1 MDLILSVLADPSGA
15 NMLKHTKL
23 FTKAGGSL
31 GRSADNYWVLPDP
44 DRVVSSKHAQICF
57 AENQYFLVDTSTN
70 GTYYN
75 DSENPLGKGN
85 QVPLKEGD
93 IIALGEYKLKVSVR
107 KPKEEGDLPKGLG
120 SSDIFDNSDRTTFSA
135 DAMAKMKNQ
144 ADAKE
149 LDSYLVPG
157 SGAPA
162 NTSETGE
169 WGSIGASSQVN
180 TATSD
185 SLITGQSG
193 SLDPLLAFEQPGL
206 GGGAPESSLGSL
218 LRTPGQQQS
227 ADQWSSDDEW
237 WKEGS
242 EEDHVPAH
250 QHSMQVNPSQV
261 LETAAETDLQPE
273 SPLVPRPPAGGL
285 GEMPQQT
292 VGNSIP
298 PSQFDQPQLQPIEQ
312 AQQSQFPPVQ
322 QHSQLPPIE
331 QAQQSQFPPVQQ
343 HSQLPPIEQPQQSQ
357 FPPVQRHSQLP
368 PMQQHSQFPPVQ
380 TGQTGQ
386 TGQTPP
392 TFNQQLVPPTMQDNS
407 FADSFAAMEGQ
418 QVNGTP
424 GFGSG
429 QASSPE
435 DLATQAQ
442 QFSHLPEPPVTGSPG
457 GSVLASA
464 LGLNMNPVQLQ
475 QADQQGAEIVR
486 ETVARLIDLLRARN
500 SIKNELRVQRTMIQT
515 EANNPLKFSV
525 TERDALEAMFAGTG
539 AFMNPAEAV
548 KDSFDD
554 LSDHQ
559 VAVLAGMRAGYS
571 AMLKFF
577 SPENIERRL
586 GNTSSVFSNKNA
598 KKWEGFTAVYR
609 ELLADPDNCYRKLF
623 GDEFAVTYEN
633 QLSELKNAR
642 SIKN

>member
-44 DRVVSSKHAQICF
+44 DRVVSSKHAQISF
-57 AENQYFLVDTSTN
+57 TDNQFFLVDTSTN

-93 IIALGEYKLKVSVR
+93 MIVLGEYKLKVSLR
-107 KPKEEGDLPKGLG
+107 QPKEEGDLPKGLG
-120 SSDIFDNSDRTTFSA
+120 SADFLDTSDRTTFSA
-135 DAMAKMKNQ
+135 DAMAKMQSQ
-144 ADAKE
+144 AEAKE
-149 LDSYLVPG
+149 LDSWLEPG
-157 SGAPA
+157 SSPQPDVAQ
-162 NTSETGE
+162 TGE
-169 WGSIGASSQVN
+169 WGSIGLGNQAN
-180 TATSD
+180 TPTSD
-185 SLITGQSG
+185 SLLTSESG
-193 SLDPLLAFEQPGL
+193 PLDPLAAFGQSDPSGL
-206 GGGAPESSLGSL
+206 VGAAPEMSPVGGLVGS
-218 LRTPGQQQS
+218 TGQQQS
-227 ADQWSSDDEW
+227 SNQWSDDEW
-237 WKEGS
+237 WKDGS
-242 EEDHVPAH
+242 DDDHVPAD
-250 QHSMQVNPSQV
+250 QHSMQINPQPVPEPVVETVAVPESQV
-261 LETAAETDLQPE
+261 V
-273 SPLVPRPPAGGL
+273 SP
-285 GEMPQQT
+285 
-292 VGNSIP
+292 
-298 PSQFDQPQLQPIEQ
+298 QPQVPMGAFQGISQQPVATPIPQPQ
-312 AQQSQFPPVQ
+312 AMQPQPQPQPQAMQSQP
-322 QHSQLPPIE
+322 LG
-331 QAQQSQFPPVQQ
+331 
-343 HSQLPPIEQPQQSQ
+343 QPQ
-357 FPPVQRHSQLP
+357 
-368 PMQQHSQFPPVQ
+368 
-380 TGQTGQ
+380 G
-386 TGQTPP
+386 
-392 TFNQQLVPPTMQDNS
+392 FNQQPISPPAQDNP
-407 FADSFAAMEGQ
+407 FADSFAAMQGQ
-418 QVNGTP
+418 QVDGAP

-429 QASSPE
+429 QSSSQPQPQPQPQPQLQPKPNPQP
-435 DLATQAQ
+435 DLAAQAQ
-442 QFSHLPEPPVTGSPG
+442 QFSHLQQSPVTQPTGSSG
-457 GSVLASA
+457 GSVFAST

-475 QADQQGAEIVR
+475 QADQQAAEIVR

-515 EANNPLKFSV
+515 EANNPLKFSA

-559 VAVLAGMRAGYS
+559 VAVLAGMRAGYN

-586 GNTSSVFSNKNA
+586 GNTSGVFGNKNA
-598 KKWEGFTAVYR
+598 KKWEGFTAIYR
-609 ELLADPDNCYRKLF
+609 ELVGDPDNCYRKLF